1 MPLRR
6 AAAWRRL
13 PVMGEPGG
21 DAAGGVP
28 YRGYGRARGPDV
40 CPHLR
45 SLEGPWRVQHASR
58 DHRCALLARDAR
70 LDTAHQRAYCLTAEH
85 RSCPVN
91 VPEPDLG
98 SRRLVAT
105 SPVLVERRAASA
117 APVIRDAARGG
128 ARVARWAIAG
138 AVVVAVLILFL
149 LAWGPL
155 SGSPAA
161 SGTPGASGVVAASGS
176 AAPSRTPAAS
186 RSATTPDAT
195 ASTEATASSGS
206 TPRPSVSASPKPTAT
221 ARRTYTVK
229 SGDTLYEIA
238 VTYGTTVEALKQLN
252 KLTSSTLHP
261 GQVLRIP

>member
-1 MPLRR
+1 M
-6 AAAWRRL
+6 A
-13 PVMGEPGG
+13 EPRD

-58 DHRCALLARDAR
+58 DHRCALLAREAR

-91 VPEPDLG
+91 VPEPDQG

-105 SPVLVERRAASA
+105 SPVLVERRVASA
-117 APVIRDAARGG
+117 APAIGEAARGG
-128 ARVARWAIAG
+128 VRLARWAIAG
-138 AVVVAVLILFL
+138 AVVVAVVILFL
-149 LAWGPL
+149 LTRGPF
-155 SGSPAA
+155 SGGPSASGLPGTSGAVAA
-161 SGTPGASGVVAASGS
+161 SGGATPSKTPGASSPAAT
-176 AAPSRTPAAS
+176 PTVTPAV
-186 RSATTPDAT
+186 DAT
-195 ASTEATASSGS
+195 ASPGS
-206 TPRPSVSASPKPTAT
+206 TPGPTASAASPKPTAT
-221 ARRTYTVK
+221 AHRTYTVK

-238 VTYGTTVEALKQLN
+238 VKYGTTVEALKALN